1 MWLFWLVNCLWS
13 YDHIWYLSHLS
24 HLSLDLSF
32 FPAREILTD
41 WWFQSPWKNMSS
53 SVGMMTFPTE
63 WKKNMFQTSNH
74 IYIYIYVYIYTHM
87 YICSMV
93 KIHTNQNLFLLW
105 SSHHHSGFLWDFL
118 GISMAST
125 GQVWTGP
132 LGPLGISDS
141 TGWNGRRLGQVQGLP
156 SRWDRWD
163 RIAPTWGSPS
173 KMASW
178 KVPYIYITGYSWNKD
193 IFIYPE
199 GSYIYILSHYYHYIY
214 IHSGYLT

>member
-1 MWLFWLVNCLWS
+1 MIVWSYLILKSLKSLKSWPFIFSSQGDTYWLVVSIPL
-13 YDHIWYLSHLS
+13 
-24 HLSLDLSF
+24 
-32 FPAREILTD
+32 
-41 WWFQSPWKNMSS
+41 KNYEFVSWDDDIPNWM
-53 SVGMMTFPTE
+53 E
-63 WKKNMFQTSNH
+63 KKHVQKAT
-74 IYIYIYVYIYTHM
+74 IYIYVYIYIYTHM

-141 TGWNGRRLGQVQGLP
+141 TGWNGRRLGQFQGLP
-156 SRWDRWD
+156 SHWDRWD

-178 KVPYIYITGYSWNKD
+178 KVPYIYI
-193 IFIYPE
+193 
-199 GSYIYILSHYYHYIY
+199 
-214 IHSGYLT
+214 